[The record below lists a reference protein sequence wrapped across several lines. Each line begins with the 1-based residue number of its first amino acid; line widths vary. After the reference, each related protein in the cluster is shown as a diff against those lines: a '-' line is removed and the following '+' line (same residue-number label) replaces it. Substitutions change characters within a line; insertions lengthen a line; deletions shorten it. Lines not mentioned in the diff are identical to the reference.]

1 MDLVIRHSLS
11 WTSSY
16 NKVCPQICTAC
27 LLSLLTAE
35 TMGVSCHSWMCRVI
49 FKDFFYFFYGYV
61 CVPCMCLVPM
71 DILELELL
79 MVDGCHVWL
88 PGIEPRLSVGAAS
101 TFKHWAISSATPNI
115 TWAFVLLEDSTLC
128 WPACCWFYTT
138 SLPWCSM
145 PPITHFSPF
154 WIHLAF
160 YRFID

>member
-101 TFKHWAISSATPNI
+101 TFKHWAISPAPLSPCVDIFEAEGLF
-115 TWAFVLLEDSTLC
+115 FVFFWSNTFMPL
-128 WPACCWFYTT
+128 ACPVPETRVC
-138 SLPWCSM
+138 
-145 PPITHFSPF
+145 
-154 WIHLAF
+154 
-160 YRFID
+160 